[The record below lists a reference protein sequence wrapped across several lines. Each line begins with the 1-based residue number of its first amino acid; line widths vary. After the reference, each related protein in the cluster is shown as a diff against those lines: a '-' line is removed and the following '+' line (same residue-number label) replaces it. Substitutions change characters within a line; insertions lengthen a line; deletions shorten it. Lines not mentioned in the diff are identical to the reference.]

1 MPPWWAEKTS
11 FRSILHYNPHAAN
24 NQLKYISLVLFHR
37 FTQRCIKLRHF
48 GNARLSEACIESR
61 QFIGWWRGCHP
72 RRSCIVSLYWRTHH
86 LLLRFLRLHEAP
98 ILTLLLHPDF
108 ESFSL
113 DFLRLHFGD
122 GSSWNLFSSR
132 GSAMEYRRCQP
143 PCSRFIAS
151 DDPHSKCVKCMGFL
165 HAREAV
171 CGISKCKFSGWIRA
185 WIFISGTWPLQL
197 SSGSPILQL
206 VRQAWPSTLWPSSKP
221 TRQMSSR
228 RWMRVAVWLLR
239 QSKSSVNIKRQR
251 KNVED
256 GIRVASAPT
265 ANELAWFYTGFR
277 QSARPG
283 AFPKCLSITQRWVNL
298 FREQGLRE

>member
-1 MPPWWAEKTS
+1 MQPWWAEKTS

-48 GNARLSEACIESR
+48 GNA
-61 QFIGWWRGCHP
+61 P
-72 RRSCIVSLYWRTHH
+72 IVWSLYRIMPIHWLMARMPSSTFLHCLLILRTHH
-86 LLLRFLRLHEAP
+86 LLLRFLRLHKAP
-98 ILTLLLHPDF
+98 ILTLLLRFFWPDL

-122 GSSWNLFSSR
+122 CSSGTLFSLW

-143 PCSRFIAS
+143 SCSRFIAS
-151 DDPHSKCVKCMGFL
+151 DDPHSKCDKCMGFL

-228 RWMRVAVWLLR
+228 RWMRWR
-239 QSKSSVNIKRQR
+239 SDSWGSQR
-251 KNVED
+251 
-256 GIRVASAPT
+256 AP
-265 ANELAWFYTGFR
+265 
-277 QSARPG
+277 
-283 AFPKCLSITQRWVNL
+283 
-298 FREQGLRE
+298 